1 MSVFTSRVSVEISV
15 PTDPDARVVIRKL
28 APKHIDAAAREQQ
41 LQSIRDMQAMG
52 GPKFLQEL
60 SSLSSAEQQQ
70 IVNRDPVQGYDQAV
84 LCQHGILSWSY
95 DVKPSREAVDDLDE
109 DTRYAL
115 AREILK
121 LSRPK
126 LFQSADDAE
135 AARKNA

>member
-1 MSVFTSRVSVEISV
+1 M
-15 PTDPDARVVIRKL
+15 AR
-28 APKHIDAAAREQQ
+28 ARSE
-41 LQSIRDMQAMG
+41 R
-52 GPKFLQEL
+52 
-60 SSLSSAEQQQ
+60 EQQQ